1 MKALLIVAA
10 LAGVAHADKDEAWY
24 QGKYGRNR
32 IIHISVVGAAALTY
46 AASETFLKPH
56 LASLQCDWCAVDS
69 LDERVRNAVVWKD
82 THTAV
87 LLSNLDGYVAA
98 PVFALGMTLAGSLTS
113 DDPSWA
119 TVIDDGVPVLE
130 TVMLSEVFDQTMKF
144 GFSRQRP
151 YAHFNPPLMAGLDDN
166 VSFFSGH
173 SVLVFGLATS
183 AGLIAHRRH
192 YWTEPYIWIG
202 GGILA
207 VTTAYLRMAADEHYL
222 SDIVTGATIGTLSG
236 IFIPKLM
243 DRFKVVPTTS
253 GAAVVGSF

>member
-1 MKALLIVAA
+1 MKALVVLIA
-10 LAGVAHADKDEAWY
+10 LASAAHADPEAWY

-32 IIHISVVGAAALTY
+32 VIHTSVVLAAGTAYAL
-46 AASETFLKPH
+46 SETVFKPR

-69 LDERVRNAVVWKD
+69 LDERVRNAVVWKN
-82 THTAV
+82 THTALV
-87 LLSNLDGYVAA
+87 LSNLDGYVAA
-98 PVFALGMTLAGSLTS
+98 PLFSLGMTVAGSLTS

-119 TVIDDGVPVLE
+119 TVIDDTIPVLE
-130 TVMLSEVFDQTMKF
+130 TVMLSEVFDQAFKF
-144 GFSRQRP
+144 GVARQRP
-151 YAHFNPPLMAGLDDN
+151 YAHFHPPMTPDLDDN

-173 SVLVFGLATS
+173 SVLVFGLVTS

-202 GGILA
+202 GGLLA

-222 SDIVTGATIGTLSG
+222 TDILTGATIGTVSG

-253 GAAVVGSF
+253 GAAVVGQF